1 MLLVY
6 NPENEARAECANT
19 RPAMAPPME
28 GETMFPII
36 RHRLTHT
43 ILVIRALVAY
53 GRCWMRGRGREATA
67 IIVALAES
75 EQQGKR

>member
-1 MLLVY
+1 
-6 NPENEARAECANT
+6 
-19 RPAMAPPME
+19 
-28 GETMFPII
+28 MFPII